1 MSDFKLIVTICNHGY
16 AEEIMDSAKSA
27 GARGGT
33 VLRGR
38 STAIYEETKFFGITL
53 HPEKDVILIVSK
65 AESGNKIMSA
75 ITADHG
81 AGKKAHAL
89 CFSVPIDETL
99 GFNF

>member
-1 MSDFKLIVTICNHGY
+1 
-16 AEEIMDSAKSA
+16 
-27 GARGGT
+27 
-33 VLRGR
+33 
-38 STAIYEETKFFGITL
+38 
-53 HPEKDVILIVSK
+53 
-65 AESGNKIMSA
+65 MSA